1 MVKYLYCIVDTVTKE
16 WGPIVIMNN
25 DQSAERMFRTEVDK
39 IPSNILPSLELYKIG
54 SYNSELNIQKDV
66 LTPICSDTF
75 GTLIIS
81 GKDILNE
88 DVKEI
93 ADES

>member
-1 MVKYLYCIVDTVTKE
+1 MKKYLYCIVDTVNKE

-25 DQSAERMFRTEVDK
+25 DESAERMFRNEVDK
-39 IPSNILPSLELYKIG
+39 ISSDILPSLELYKVG
-54 SYNSELNIQKDV
+54 SYNPELCIQTDV

-81 GKDILNE
+81 GKDILNY

-93 ADES
+93 VDES